1 MRRQVWASTRARP
14 AHWAGWFRFSS
25 RVVGELEPCGELF
38 DASPAAMMAVA
49 WLATGAMASSGDP
62 DRRLTVED
70 LLGLE
75 AFGRADI
82 SPDGRWAVYEK
93 RDGYN
98 TMDGGPPWRA
108 VDLDDHGPLARGP
121 EGARHATAAPSPR

>member
-1 MRRQVWASTRARP
+1 MRRIIRRL
-14 AHWAGWFRFSS
+14 AG
-25 RVVGELEPCGELF
+25 
-38 DASPAAMMAVA
+38 AMMAVA

-98 TMDGGPPWRA
+98 TMTEVRLGGRSTWTIM
-108 VDLDDHGPLARGP
+108 DLWLADPQGFQEGRCADARPRSGCPVP
-121 EGARHATAAPSPR
+121 E

>member
-1 MRRQVWASTRARP
+1 
-14 AHWAGWFRFSS
+14 
-25 RVVGELEPCGELF
+25 
-38 DASPAAMMAVA
+38 MMAVA

-82 SPDGRWAVYEK
+82 SPDGRWADYEK
-93 RDGYN
+93 RAGYN
-98 TMDGGPPWRA
+98 TMTEVRLGGRSTWTIMDLWLADLKEPPRHRDA
-108 VDLDDHGPLARGP
+108 FFPLKDLDCNASPGPLTANAFLLPACAAR
-121 EGARHATAAPSPR
+121 PSSTGSSRYRTEP